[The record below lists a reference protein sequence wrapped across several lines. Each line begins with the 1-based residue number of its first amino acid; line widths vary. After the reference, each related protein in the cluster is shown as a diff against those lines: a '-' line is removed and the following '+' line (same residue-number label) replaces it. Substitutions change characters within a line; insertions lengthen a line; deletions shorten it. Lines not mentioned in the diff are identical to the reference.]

1 MMTKKSAT
9 ILYPT
14 DFSELSKAALP
25 WVKRMAKALHASVDC
40 LYVVHDPKI
49 YTYDAGWGTMVQLPP
64 VEERVAAVKKQLDE
78 FMAEHLGDLP
88 DTKSEVVVGV
98 PFVEILRYA
107 EEIDATMIMMT
118 THGHTGLSHVFF
130 GSTTEAVLRKA
141 DCPVL
146 SIRSQD
152 LDKT

>member
-1 MMTKKSAT
+1 MTKHRTK

-14 DFSELSKAALP
+14 DFSELSKQALP
-25 WVKRMAKALHASVDC
+25 WVKRMAKALNASVHC

-64 VEERVAAVKKQLDE
+64 VEERVEAVKKQMDQFIADNMGE
-78 FMAEHLGDLP
+78 TDGAE
-88 DTKSEVVVGV
+88 SEVAVGV
-98 PFVEILRYA
+98 PFVEILRRA
-107 EEIDATMIMMT
+107 EELDAAMIMMT

-141 DCPVL
+141 KCPVM
-146 SIRSQD
+146 SIRSED
-152 LDKT
+152 LGTA

>member
-1 MMTKKSAT
+1 
-9 ILYPT
+9 
-14 DFSELSKAALP
+14 
-25 WVKRMAKALHASVDC
+25 MAKALDARVHC

-64 VEERVAAVKKQLDE
+64 IEERVAGIQKQLQDFAAKE
-78 FMAEHLGDLP
+78 LAELTGVQ
-88 DTKSEVVVGV
+88 TKVIVGV
-98 PFVEILRYA
+98 PFAEIVRYA
-107 EEIDATMIMMT
+107 EEIDASMIMMT

-141 DCPVL
+141 NCPVM

-152 LDKT
+152 LDTE

>member
-1 MMTKKSAT
+1 MTTKRT
-9 ILYPT
+9 NILYPT

-25 WVKRMAKALHASVDC
+25 WVRRMAKALDASVHC

-64 VEERVAAVKKQLDE
+64 IEERVATIEKQLQDFAARE
-78 FMAEHLGDLP
+78 LAELSGVQ
-88 DTKSEVVVGV
+88 TKVIVGV
-98 PFVEILRYA
+98 PFAEIVRYS
-107 EEIDATMIMMT
+107 EEVDASMIIMT

-141 DCPVL
+141 SCPVM

-152 LDKT
+152 LDND